1 MAEEKEEMKR
11 AFYEEYNRRF
21 IDDVEAAKEKVE
33 LAFDAA
39 HQPTPLYEDYVQ
51 VQSVKGT

>member
-1 MAEEKEEMKR
+1 MKR
-11 AFYEEYNRRF
+11 AFHEEYNPRF

-39 HQPTPLYEDYVQ
+39 HQPTPLYHDYVQ
-51 VQSVKGT
+51 V